1 MAQKYDKPAW
11 NYTGP
16 LLALTVAATAAALV
30 VGLPAGWVA
39 FAGLL
44 VTACAHPAPV
54 LTGPKGTPD
63 NSREKILAF
72 QHRIWL
78 DIRNSLLLGNRWGWR
93 SVWPGF
99 PPRKA
104 FLVSAATGALV
115 ASLPLSGQVPTMVLA
130 AVGSVVGWDAPV
142 VEMPWQVAVSSG
154 LLTHHVLTAAS
165 TLLQRFASQ
174 PGVTIG
180 IDPVRQMWSSTAR
193 PLLLIAPL
201 LAVAGACA
209 TGWGLEQLGQEN
221 AWRRV
226 GMAAGAVLAV
236 NLFVGPAVSRIR
248 LRSWHR
254 GKQAEADWEPRF
266 AEVFTAKEGAPR
278 IVDRTVAPCGAIVDV
293 VDAPPK
299 LMASGLAG
307 RAELIQAAYGNPS
320 TRIDVLA
327 SPNLDA
333 DGKPVAG
340 TAHQLRARIVQW
352 PEGSFPN
359 LLDPDLD
366 TLSRDLALEAALAR
380 ALDAIGVN
388 RMVLVEATQVADMPE
403 RVDPRLSGLATK
415 REQRVRAQIAKLPD
429 DDDGEEI
436 ARLEATLEEP
446 VEAPRTSPLM
456 VAWRWLRGDPAPP
469 LVSPEDSP
477 LAIWKTTWAMPGIP
491 TPPWASIQA
500 EHAGIGSEA
509 STVSGQEKVE
519 VDAVV
524 ERRQGFI
531 LIGDPVSDGSR
542 YSEESGLELAQ
553 VRNVQAEIE
562 WEQRWEQ
569 TLAQRA
575 QPPTTRFEIT
585 RTAELS
591 QRFAREPLVLR
602 EQLFATKT
610 GLDAGETYIDP
621 RGKDFEK
628 GMRTSIT
635 AAQMVSLVGWPAEK
649 EGQGSRH
656 PHLFL
661 VRWST
666 RPVPT
671 TPQDVTPDDSPGPVA
686 TSAPAWVL
694 AHQVNTA
701 FRAPAVK
708 LPKPEIVE
716 AEPLT
721 VSASSKHAW
730 KVTIRLHGGTTLVD
744 VRKKADAI
752 RSQLACPWMRI
763 QSASDGQVTLFI
775 GDPGGAAKLRRGADV
790 QIRRV
795 DFDQAFIDSTIA
807 NTSGAVP
814 ALTALER
821 LETNDQVEV
830 LDFDLPAGIHASKV
844 RGNREKLR
852 SNLGVEFLDVRKRG
866 ASSVRLFTSEHDPL
880 PERVGIPFDDI
891 AAGTVPFG
899 VNALGEQMMFD
910 LEENPH
916 LLILG
921 ATGSGKSATISTQL
935 HGLIRCGCD
944 VVVIDP
950 TKGGGDF
957 LFAKDWAIAPFAGD
971 VYQAASTLKAL
982 YGELERRKALLG
994 EHGEVKI
1001 GKLPEQE
1008 RPPRIVVVIDEFTS
1022 LIGKSQVPPK
1032 SEDPAADHA
1041 RLEVEAENNA
1051 RAIVGSMVG
1060 KFAREARF
1068 VGIHLILGTQ
1078 KLTSKSLD
1086 AVPGSSDLKTN
1097 LARMAQGNMTQG
1109 DKMSAFRNPLE
1120 ADAIA
1125 EPKIG
1130 RGLFEP
1136 LNAAHPMLMQAW
1148 YEENRTLRENLT
1160 SAGIEPVPKGRML
1173 DPTDARYEVAPL
1185 EDFVDVVEETVEQ
1198 APMVEDIDLDLGEF
1212 DLETLLA
1219 ESSRVDPAEQ
1229 IELSGPDL
1237 PEAEEAMDP
1246 AELADAAL
1254 GGGLSL
1260 SGLDA
1265 GGGSW
1270 RLVEALQEALATAD
1284 VDEVIA
1290 DVDGLDA
1297 ASEVGASYRELIAEV
1312 ASEAGAQVRETTPTS
1327 GQLDEPYA
1335 AAESD
1340 DSPIERDEDPADG
1353 ERADPDMAGEQD
1365 IAEEMAVEDSEPE
1378 QGQDLEDGFD
1388 FSFPAPPV
1396 VRGGL

>member
-16 LLALTVAATAAALV
+16 LLALTLVATAAALV
-30 VGLPAGWVA
+30 FGLPAGWVA

-63 NSREKILAF
+63 NSREELLVF

-93 SVWPGF
+93 WVWPGY
-99 PPRKA
+99 PPRTA
-104 FLVSAATGALV
+104 FFVSAATGALV
-115 ASLPLSGQVPTMVLA
+115 AALPLSGQVPTMVLGA
-130 AVGSVVGWDAPV
+130 IGTLVGWDAPV
-142 VEMPWQVAVSSG
+142 VEMPWQVAFSSG
-154 LLTHHVLTAAS
+154 LLTHHVLTAQS
-165 TLLQRFASQ
+165 TLLQRFASR
-174 PGVTIG
+174 PDVTIG
-180 IDPVRQMWSSTAR
+180 VGPLRQMWSSTAR
-193 PLLLIAPL
+193 PVLLIALPL
-201 LAVAGACA
+201 AIAGAWA
-209 TGWGLEQLGQEN
+209 TGWGLEQLGQEGT
-221 AWRRV
+221 WRRV
-226 GMAAGAVLAV
+226 GMAAGFVLTLNIV
-236 NLFVGPAVSRIR
+236 VGPYVSRIR
-248 LRSWHR
+248 LRRWRSV
-254 GKQAEADWEPRF
+254 KEAEAAWEPRF
-266 AEVFTAKEGAPR
+266 AEVFTAKEGTPR
-278 IVDRTVAPCGAIVDV
+278 IVERTIAPCGAIVDV

-299 LMASGLAG
+299 LMASGLQG
-307 RAELIQAAYGNPS
+307 RAEVIQAAYGDPS

-333 DGKPVAG
+333 AGKPVAG
-340 TAHQLRARIVQW
+340 TAHQLRVRIVQW

-388 RMVLVEATQVADMPE
+388 RMVLVEAKQVADMPA
-403 RVDPRLSGLATK
+403 RVDPRLSGLAAK
-415 REQRVRAQIAKLPD
+415 REQHVRAQIAKLS

-456 VAWRWLRGDPAPP
+456 VAWRWLRGVPAPP
-469 LVSPEDSP
+469 LVTPDDSP

-509 STVSGQEKVE
+509 SIMVGQEKVE

-531 LIGDPVSDGSR
+531 LVGDPVSDDSR

-569 TLAQRA
+569 ALPQGAEG
-575 QPPTTRFEIT
+575 PTTRFEIT

-591 QRFAREPLVLR
+591 QRFAREPLVLH

-666 RPVPT
+666 QPVPT

-686 TSAPAWVL
+686 TSGPAWVL

-775 GDPGGAAKLRRGADV
+775 GDPGGGAKLRRGADV

-795 DFDQAFIDSTIA
+795 DFDQAFVDSTIA

-830 LDFDLPAGIHASKV
+830 LDFDLPAGIDAAKV

-866 ASSVRLFTSEHDPL
+866 ASSVRLFTSEQDPL

-899 VNALGEQMMFD
+899 VNALGEQMVFD

-935 HGLIRCGCD
+935 HGLIRTGCD
-944 VVVIDP
+944 VVIIDP
-950 TKGGGDF
+950 TKGGHDF
-957 LFAKDWAIAPFAGD
+957 AFAKDWAIAPFAGD

-982 YGELERRKALLG
+982 YAELERRKALLG
-994 EHGEVKI
+994 EHGQVKI
-1001 GKLPEQE
+1001 GKLPERM

-1086 AVPGSSDLKTN
+1086 SVPGSSDLKTN
-1097 LARMAQGNMTQG
+1097 LARMGQGNMTQG
-1109 DKMSAFRNPLE
+1109 DRMSAFRNPLE
-1120 ADAIA
+1120 ADSIA

-1136 LNAAHPMLMQAW
+1136 LNAAHPVLMQAW
-1148 YEENRTLRENLT
+1148 YEENHTLRENLT
-1160 SAGIEPVPKGRML
+1160 AAGVEPVPDERML
-1173 DPTDARYEVAPL
+1173 DPTDPRYAVAPL
-1185 EDFVDVVEETVEQ
+1185 KDFVDVVEETVEQ
-1198 APMVEDIDLDLGEF
+1198 APVVEDIDLNLGEF
-1212 DLETLLA
+1212 DLGALLA
-1219 ESSRVDPAEQ
+1219 ESDRVDPADQ
-1229 IELSGPDL
+1229 IDL
-1237 PEAEEAMDP
+1237 PGTDVSESEEAADP
-1246 AELADAAL
+1246 GEPADAAL
-1254 GGGLSL
+1254 GGCLSL
-1260 SGLDA
+1260 SGLDV

-1270 RLVEALQEALATAD
+1270 QLVQSLQAALATAD

-1290 DVDGLDA
+1290 DVDGLDED
-1297 ASEVGASYRELIAEV
+1297 SEVGVSYRELIAEV
-1312 ASEAGAQVRETTPTS
+1312 ASEAGAQLREATPTG
-1327 GQLDEPYA
+1327 GQLEESDA
-1335 AAESD
+1335 AAEPE
-1340 DSPIERDEDPADG
+1340 DSLPERDEDGADG
-1353 ERADPDMAGEQD
+1353 ESADPNMAGGQD
-1365 IAEEMAVEDSEPE
+1365 DAEEPAVTESERDP
-1378 QGQDLEDGFD
+1378 GQDLEDGFD
-1388 FSFPAPPV
+1388 FSFPAPPM